1 MNETDPDVDYKAL
14 AQNVSLNINYLN
26 KSLNEIE
33 RLSKMA
39 DSMINFTQ
47 AVSRIFFIISIIPLM
62 EQVLDPDI
70 NGIADIYRARLNP
83 KNKIFSQESEISY
96 NKINP
101 SIIKDGRFNGREEPV
116 FYGSLPFVTDESDPV
131 LTAMIECCKTIFV
144 INELDK
150 YQKFTIGQ
158 WQVLTKFRV
167 FNLCFDERHLIL
179 NSVLK
184 NAKENFL
191 ILIRSKFDEKS
202 CQLIERFHTY
212 FSMYCTTNGS
222 YYLTHAL
229 IFAIKMR
236 YNQEF
241 NGIIY
246 PSAMTEGKGLNIFL
260 NTNSCDNFMSLIQ
273 VRMVKCS
280 PMKNEFNIEPCSDI
294 IQVFNGQFD
303 FGAEPC

>member
-1 MNETDPDVDYKAL
+1 MNDTDQDVDYKSLAL
-14 AQNVSLNINYLN
+14 NVSLNINYLN
-26 KSLNEIE
+26 KSLKEIK
-33 RLSKMA
+33 RLGKMA
-39 DSMINFTQ
+39 DGMINFTQ
-47 AVSRIFFIISIIPLM
+47 AVSHIFFIVSIIPLM
-62 EQVLDPDI
+62 EQVFDPDI
-70 NGIADIYRARLNP
+70 NGIAAIYRARLNP
-83 KNKIFSQESEISY
+83 KNEIFSQESEISY
-96 NKINP
+96 NIINP
-101 SIIKDGRFNGREEPV
+101 SIIIDGRFNGVKEPV
-116 FYGSLPFVTDESDPV
+116 FYGSLQLVTNKPDPV

-144 INELDK
+144 INELDEYK
-150 YQKFTIGQ
+150 KFTIGQ

-184 NAKENFL
+184 TAKENFL

-202 CQLIERFHTY
+202 WQFIERFHNY
-212 FSMYCTTNGS
+212 FSRYCTNNGPYFLTN
-222 YYLTHAL
+222 AL

-236 YNQEF
+236 HNQKF

-260 NTNSCDNFMSLIQ
+260 NTNSCDNFLSLSQ

-280 PMKNEFNIEPCSDI
+280 SMGNEINFEPCSDI
-294 IQVFNGQFD
+294 IPVFNGQFD